1 VRHLH
6 GSSLAKRVDA
16 HDWPDYIH
24 LGRVEGRW
32 LIINVLRE
40 LRPGGGAE

>member
-16 HDWPDYIH
+16 QDGIDSMH
-24 LGRVEGRW
+24 LGRVDGRW